1 MANDL
6 EALIRQLGVEIQEL
20 EVQKVR
26 IEAALEEKRR
36 LQKSLNEL
44 SNKATIQMEAKGS
57 KTKTITA
64 LNPQGFE
71 YSGKQF
77 SKAGPL
83 LDFLGIPHYFS
94 KSKENQGGDEAVR
107 QIVRWAR
114 NNPVKAREVMVIL
127 ANGSRLNLLDAI
139 SRL

>member
-6 EALIRQLGVEIQEL
+6 EALIKQLSVEIQEL

-26 IEAALEEKRR
+26 IEATLEEKRR

-44 SNKATIQMEAKGS
+44 SNKSTIQMGTKGS
-57 KTKTITA
+57 KTKTIA
-64 LNPQGFE
+64 SLNSQGFE

-83 LDFLGIPHYFS
+83 LDFLGIPHYF
-94 KSKENQGGDEAVR
+94 SKENQGGDEAVR